1 MFHDYLR
8 GSLEALL
15 FAAGEPLSVA
25 KLAEIMQLD
34 KPQVWELLSL
44 LERDYEDEKRGLYL
58 RKVAEGYQLCTKEQ
72 HYELIKQLAR
82 SQEMKLSNAA
92 METLAI
98 IAFKQ
103 PVTRSEMEAI
113 RGVKVDGVVNTL
125 LEYGLISETGRKD
138 SIGHPILYGTTDKF
152 LITLVPN
159 SLTILPF
166 TFTRPAK
173 IYFSASRL
181 EATPAEAKTF
191 CKRSSIDYK
200 SSVSSVLLSSSLNSA
215 ISDIC
220 SGSFSC
226 SDKISGNSGKSF
238 KEFRP

>member
-44 LERDYEDEKRGLYL
+44 LERDYEDERRGLYL

-82 SQEMKLSNAA
+82 SQ
-92 METLAI
+92 ETLAI

-125 LEYGLISETGRKD
+125 LEYGLIIEAGRKD

-152 LITLVPN
+152 LITFGLN
-159 SLTILPF
+159 SLKDLPEFPDILSEHENEPEQM
-166 TFTRPAK
+166 
-173 IYFSASRL
+173 SL
-181 EATPAEAKTF
+181 MAEFNEELNKTEETE
-191 CKRSSIDYK
+191 D
-200 SSVSSVLLSSSLNSA
+200 L
-215 ISDIC
+215 
-220 SGSFSC
+220 
-226 SDKISGNSGKSF
+226 
-238 KEFRP
+238 

>member
-125 LEYGLISETGRKD
+125 LEYGLISEAGRKD

-152 LITLVPN
+152 LITFGLN
-159 SLTILPF
+159 SLKDLPAFPDILSEHENEPEQM
-166 TFTRPAK
+166 
-173 IYFSASRL
+173 SL
-181 EATPAEAKTF
+181 MAEFNEELNKTEETG
-191 CKRSSIDYK
+191 D
-200 SSVSSVLLSSSLNSA
+200 L
-215 ISDIC
+215 
-220 SGSFSC
+220 
-226 SDKISGNSGKSF
+226 
-238 KEFRP
+238 

>member
-1 MFHDYLR
+1 M
-8 GSLEALL
+8 

-44 LERDYEDEKRGLYL
+44 LERDYEDERRGLYL

-125 LEYGLISETGRKD
+125 LEYGLISEAGRKD

-152 LITLVPN
+152 LITFGLN
-159 SLTILPF
+159 SLKDLPDFPNILSEHENEPEQM
-166 TFTRPAK
+166 
-173 IYFSASRL
+173 SL
-181 EATPAEAKTF
+181 MAEFNEELNKTEETE
-191 CKRSSIDYK
+191 D
-200 SSVSSVLLSSSLNSA
+200 L
-215 ISDIC
+215 
-220 SGSFSC
+220 
-226 SDKISGNSGKSF
+226 
-238 KEFRP
+238 

>member
-34 KPQVWELLSL
+34 KHQVWELLSL

-98 IAFKQ
+98 IAF
-103 PVTRSEMEAI
+103 
-113 RGVKVDGVVNTL
+113 N
-125 LEYGLISETGRKD
+125 
-138 SIGHPILYGTTDKF
+138 
-152 LITLVPN
+152 
-159 SLTILPF
+159 LP
-166 TFTRPAK
+166 
-173 IYFSASRL
+173 
-181 EATPAEAKTF
+181 
-191 CKRSSIDYK
+191 CHDYT
-200 SSVSSVLLSSSLNSA
+200 S
-215 ISDIC
+215 
-220 SGSFSC
+220 
-226 SDKISGNSGKSF
+226 
-238 KEFRP
+238 

>member
-25 KLAEIMQLD
+25 KLAEIKQLD

-125 LEYGLISETGRKD
+125 LEYGLISEAGRKD

-152 LITLVPN
+152 LITFGLN
-159 SLTILPF
+159 SLKDLPDFPDILSEHENEPEQM
-166 TFTRPAK
+166 
-173 IYFSASRL
+173 SL
-181 EATPAEAKTF
+181 MAEFNEELNKTEETE
-191 CKRSSIDYK
+191 D
-200 SSVSSVLLSSSLNSA
+200 L
-215 ISDIC
+215 
-220 SGSFSC
+220 
-226 SDKISGNSGKSF
+226 
-238 KEFRP
+238 